1 MSVREVLKI
10 TYQPTTVAAAIGDGT
25 ARLCVVA
32 SAMWRVKAIFCLRH
46 LADRSWADEGGNF
59 TR

>member
-1 MSVREVLKI
+1 MNVREVLKI
-10 TYQPTTVAAAIGDGT
+10 TYRPTAMAA
-25 ARLCVVA
+25 A

-46 LADRSWADEGGNF
+46 LANRSGLKKEGNF